1 MTHDTRNGWKRD
13 FMQKFYFSVMQKDQ
27 DKLIDFINHQ
37 LQKARED
44 ERERI
49 AQMLSKAG
57 TNKISVLDD
66 GNFTGTYWISLNN
79 TYHILT
85 GRQINDDFEKGKV
98 EKNPTLEMI
107 VRNSVYPVRTK
118 DHDTSNK

>member
-1 MTHDTRNGWKRD
+1 
-13 FMQKFYFSVMQKDQ
+13 MQKFYFSVMQKDQ